1 MMQTRERRRE
11 IGLRLIGLCLVYI
24 RGLGKGSEREREAY
38 GMLAVYRESFR
49 REEATELMVLEAMRR
64 RREELEGRE
73 AEAVTNSCNQYKHE
87 PGCRKGLSSPH
98 AKEAPHH
105 TKSKEESVRDVS
117 STPAGKSIRDTL
129 EKLKRRTEGEEPSPQ
144 HIGFKKVEP
153 KTAAKVTEF
162 YGGDYSDYEHSIA
175 EKDIQHAKQRHP
187 DLTDE
192 DFMLIPDITENWGKM
207 EPYPSK
213 RKGNRVRYIK
223 TYGNT
228 TYILAERV
236 GSRKKDNPR
245 LMFTTLFLKKE
256 NN

>member
-1 MMQTRERRRE
+1 M
-11 IGLRLIGLCLVYI
+11 GLRVIGLCLVYI
-24 RGLGKGSEREREAY
+24 RGLEKGSERERESY
-38 GMLAVYRESFR
+38 WMLAVYRESFR
-49 REEATELMVLEAMRR
+49 RETGEEATGLMVIEAMRR
-64 RREELEGRE
+64 RRGELEGRE
-73 AEAVTNSCNQYKHE
+73 AEEVTNSCNQYKHE

-98 AKEAPHH
+98 AKEVPHH
-105 TKSKEESVRDVS
+105 SKSKEESVRDVS

-129 EKLKRRTEGEEPSPQ
+129 GKLTRRKEGEEPSPQ

-192 DFMLIPDITENWGKM
+192 DFMLIPDITENWDDLK
-207 EPYPSK
+207 ERPSK
-213 RKGNRVRYIK
+213 KKGNRIRYEK
-223 TYGNT
+223 TYGDT

-236 GSRKKDNPR
+236 GSRRKDNPK
-245 LMFTTLFLKKE
+245 LMFTTIFFKKE
-256 NN
+256 TN